1 MTDSCTAGVSLVCHC
16 TQKNLSHHKI
26 KFLHIAIVQQWDKPN
41 FLLIEC
47 TKATYTFIVSCR
59 FQHHY
64 TPPLQEPLKHRIEPH
79 GHRCCQQLVP
89 DWHGM
94 ATESVLEPP
103 AWAGS
108 WGAAMVVAGPW
119 ESCMHSDPACS
130 FRCVVWRWCLSDYLV
145 EMGLDGLGQSLVPSL
160 VRYVCLEFPRSV
172 FS

>member
-64 TPPLQEPLKHRIEPH
+64 TPPLREPLKHRIEPH

-89 DWHGM
+89 DWHGYWVSPGASSM
-94 ATESVLEPP
+94 GWKLR
-103 AWAGS
+103 GS
-108 WGAAMVVAGPW
+108 HGGGRALGILHTLWPCLLLQMRRMEMVSLWLPCRNGTGWLRAIPRPKPC
-119 ESCMHSDPACS
+119 EI
-130 FRCVVWRWCLSDYLV
+130 CLSWV
-145 EMGLDGLGQSLVPSL
+145 S
-160 VRYVCLEFPRSV
+160 
-172 FS
+172 